1 MSMLQFGSSRPRFSL
16 STSPGPLAFP
26 ISSPELCSDAYPLLC
41 IHSPLGSMF
50 FSEDS
55 KAGLVLLSL
64 VLQLSINFFLASDFS
79 QAGIHPCLWLRSYA
93 HLLNDYCKTYF
104 FFVLCKDCFLGY
116 HFSFS
121 NFKEGPLLERSQ
133 KNQGLEQK
141 LVVGI
146 IPGGGKRQGK
156 GIYVGKSRNLEEA
169 IRAITVAGGGEV
181 IYWERISLALLETR
195 PDIRNQAFPCLWS

>member
-104 FFVLCKDCFLGY
+104 FVCFVKTVFWVIIFLFQTSRRGLCWRG
-116 HFSFS
+116 H
-121 NFKEGPLLERSQ
+121 R
-133 KNQGLEQK
+133 
-141 LVVGI
+141 
-146 IPGGGKRQGK
+146 R
-156 GIYVGKSRNLEEA
+156 
-169 IRAITVAGGGEV
+169 IR
-181 IYWERISLALLETR
+181 
-195 PDIRNQAFPCLWS
+195 D

>member
-1 MSMLQFGSSRPRFSL
+1 MTIAKHIF
-16 STSPGPLAFP
+16 
-26 ISSPELCSDAYPLLC
+26 C
-41 IHSPLGSMF
+41 
-50 FSEDS
+50 
-55 KAGLVLLSL
+55 
-64 VLQLSINFFLASDFS
+64 
-79 QAGIHPCLWLRSYA
+79 
-93 HLLNDYCKTYF
+93 
-104 FFVLCKDCFLGY
+104 VLCKDCFLGY